1 MRKID
6 FSRSLKY
13 LGDDIISEAEALRNT
28 KSPQRKPQL
37 TKHIAIAA
45 CAALI
50 ISAALFI
57 GTNSELNHT
66 RRPPDTSQPTITKNT
81 ISSENLPSPPTV
93 TDEPPI
99 TSASDTGENT
109 APTEPDKTN
118 ELPNI
123 GGSDYTFSRKY
134 VDQVYNI
141 YLACEI
147 VGQEERD
154 EWVDNVFLL
163 KTPEEQDALPPIY
176 QMIRDLNISKEDFI
190 AENNKYVDYPGMH
203 FSDDMISGLYQE
215 DINEMKRQLASPLAL
230 YYDGEIYTF
239 DELCQDTKLAED
251 IPAEILGEY
260 LDFIYEVC
268 KQNEIIKYMQEDINK
283 VRSCIK

>member
-6 FSRSLKY
+6 FSKSLKY
-13 LGDDIISEAEALRNT
+13 LGDDIISEADASRNT
-28 KSPQRKPQL
+28 GSFQRKPRF
-37 TKHIAIAA
+37 TKHISIAA

-50 ISAALFI
+50 ILSALFI
-57 GTNSELNHT
+57 GTNSKLNHT
-66 RRPPDTSQPTITKNT
+66 RRPPDTSHQTTPQDT
-81 ISSENLPSPPTV
+81 ISSDTLPLPPTV

-99 TSASDTGENT
+99 TSVSDIGENT
-109 APTEPDKTN
+109 APTEPEKTN
-118 ELPNI
+118 EIPHI
-123 GGSDYTFSRKY
+123 GGSDYAFSRKY

-147 VGQEERD
+147 AGQEGD

-163 KTPEEQDALPPIY
+163 KTPEEQEALPPIY
-176 QMIRDLNISKEDFI
+176 QIIRDLNISKEDFI

-203 FSDDMISGLYQE
+203 FSDDVISGLYQE
-215 DINEMKRQLASPLAL
+215 DINEMKRLLASPLAL

-239 DELCQDTKLAED
+239 DELCQDAKLAED

>member
-6 FSRSLKY
+6 FSKSLKY
-13 LGDDIISEAEALRNT
+13 LGDDIIYEADASRNT
-28 KSPQRKPQL
+28 KSFQRKPQL

-57 GTNSELNHT
+57 GTNSKLNHT
-66 RRPPDTSQPTITKNT
+66 RRPPDTSQPTVTQNT
-81 ISSENLPSPPTV
+81 INSDNHPTPPTV
-93 TDEPPI
+93 IDEPPV
-99 TSASDTGENT
+99 TSVSDISENT
-109 APTEPDKTN
+109 ASTEPEKTN
-118 ELPNI
+118 EIPHI
-123 GGSDYTFSRKY
+123 GGSDYAFSRKY

-147 VGQEERD
+147 AGQEGD

-163 KTPEEQDALPPIY
+163 KTPEEQEALPPIY

-215 DINEMKRQLASPLAL
+215 DINEMKRLLASPLAL

-239 DELCQDTKLAED
+239 DELCRNPELAEN
-251 IPAEILGEY
+251 IPADTISSY
-260 LDFIYEVC
+260 LDFIYDICVEE
-268 KQNEIIKYMQEDINK
+268 KLIKYMQEDFDK